1 MRTIT
6 LKHWVLAVILLMPWV
21 ADAAGLGRLSVLS
34 SLGQPLNAEIELAS
48 VEKDE
53 LATLSARLASPDA
66 YKQANLQYGPA
77 LIGLRLTIEKRP
89 DGRPYIKATT
99 TRPVNEPFIDLM
111 VEISWA
117 AGRITREYT
126 ALIDPPGY
134 AAAPPAPAPVA
145 LPEATPVA
153 APEAPVAA
161 MPVER
166 PAVAA
171 PAPVGGKDY
180 GPIKRGETLYKIA
193 ESIKPEGVTLEQ
205 MLVGLYRSNPDAF
218 VKNMNRMKT
227 GKILRVPEK
236 EELAATIQREAVKE
250 VRVQAADWNSYRR
263 KLADTA
269 ATAPESRAEVSG
281 KITTRVEDQAAAG
294 GAKDVVRLS
303 KGEPPKGAKGAGK
316 PGDRLRTLE
325 EEAIAR
331 EKALSEANERIAQLE
346 KNIQEMQHLLAIKS
360 PGMAAA
366 QQQAG
371 AKPPAQKPEA
381 AAAKP
386 EAPTP
391 APQPAVVTAKPEAA
405 PTPAADTAAAKK
417 DEPKAAAAPVKP
429 AAQAKPTPK
438 PKVVSRPEPDLMDM
452 VMDNLPLLGGVGAIL
467 LGGLGYWVVRRR
479 RSQAE
484 AEEEP
489 VKKSAPTLA
498 KDAAAIS
505 GIAAA
510 EPATTSAA
518 PVTGIAA
525 AAAPADEVDPL
536 AEAEVYIAYGRD
548 TQAEE
553 ILKDALARSPNRE
566 DVQLKLLEIYAGR
579 KDKTAF
585 NGIAGG
591 FNKLTAGQGEN
602 WLKAAAMGYV
612 LDPGNALYA
621 AGKDASKTMLPPA
634 GEAAG
639 ADLDFDLGV
648 SAGGATAT
656 DISFEPV
663 VAQEPRTER
672 TMMMQPG
679 QMQAM
684 AGEAEKAGEA
694 AAETLMPDFTLEI
707 PEAGSSTA
715 TATDISLEAHSPADA
730 TNSVIDF
737 NIELPDAGT
746 PGPDSKAGQAA
757 PAAEGGDAG
766 AGGMDFKLDIG
777 DINLNLDDKTMSG
790 AEPAEGGKD
799 AHWDDVQTKFDLAK
813 AYQEMGDKDGAK
825 EILQE
830 VIKEGD
836 AGQQTEA
843 KKLLENLS

>member
-6 LKHWVLAVILLMPWV
+6 LKHWVLAVFLLMPWV
-21 ADAAGLGRLSVLS
+21 ADAAGLGKLSVLS
-34 SLGQPLNAEIELAS
+34 SLGQPLNAEIELVA

-53 LATLSARLASPDA
+53 LTTLAARLASPDA

-77 LIGLRLTIEKRP
+77 LVGLRLSIEKRP

-99 TRPVNEPFIDLM
+99 SRPVNEPFIDIM
-111 VEISWA
+111 VELSWA
-117 AGRITREYT
+117 SGRITREYT

-134 AAAPPAPAPVA
+134 GTAAAAAPAPAT
-145 LPEATPVA
+145 LPEARPITTPETPPVA
-153 APEAPVAA
+153 AVPA
-161 MPVER
+161 ER

-171 PAPVGGKDY
+171 PTAMGGKDY

-193 ESIKPEGVTLEQ
+193 DSIKPDGVTLEQ
-205 MLVGLYRSNPDAF
+205 MLVGLYRSNPSAF
-218 VKNMNRMKT
+218 EKNMNRMKT

-236 EELAATIQREAVKE
+236 EELAAMPQREAAKE
-250 VRVQAADWNSYRR
+250 IRVQAADWNAYRR
-263 KLADTA
+263 KLADAA
-269 ATAPESRAEVSG
+269 ATAPESRAAASG

-303 KGEPPKGAKGAGK
+303 KGEPPKGAKGTGK

-331 EKALSEANERIAQLE
+331 EKALTEANERIAQLE
-346 KNIQEMQHLLAIKS
+346 KNIQDMQRLLAIKS

-366 QQQAG
+366 QQKAE
-371 AKPPAQKPEA
+371 AKPGQKPEA

-386 EAPTP
+386 EAPKP
-391 APQPAVVTAKPEAA
+391 APQPAVGAAKPETAPAPAAGAA
-405 PTPAADTAAAKK
+405 PAPVKK
-417 DEPKAAAAPVKP
+417 DESKAAVPPSKP
-429 AAQAKPTPK
+429 AAEAKPKPK
-438 PKVVSRPEPDLMDM
+438 PKVVAPPEPDLMDT
-452 VMDNLPLLGGVGAIL
+452 VMDNLPLLGGGAAIL

-484 AEEEP
+484 EEEAP
-489 VKKSAPTLA
+489 VKKSAPTLG
-498 KDAAAIS
+498 KDVGKVSGAAAV
-505 GIAAA
+505 AA
-510 EPATTSAA
+510 AA
-518 PVTGIAA
+518 PVTETPAP
-525 AAAPADEVDPL
+525 AAPTDEVDPL

-548 TQAEE
+548 AQAEE
-553 ILKDALARSPNRE
+553 ILKDALTRNPIRE

-579 KDKTAF
+579 KDKAAF
-585 NGIAGG
+585 NGIASG

-621 AGKDASKTMLPPA
+621 AGKDAASAMEPPPA
-634 GEAAG
+634 EAAAG
-639 ADLDFDLGV
+639 SDLDFDLGV
-648 SAGGATAT
+648 TTGGSATAT

-672 TMMMQPG
+672 TIMMEPG
-679 QMQAM
+679 QMQAI
-684 AGEAEKAGEA
+684 AGEAEKAGSA
-694 AAETLMPDFTLEI
+694 ATATMMPDFSLEI

-746 PGPDSKAGQAA
+746 PDSKAGDASTA
-757 PAAEGGDAG
+757 KGDAG
-766 AGGMDFKLDIG
+766 AGTDFKLDLG

-790 AEPAEGGKD
+790 AVPAEGGKD

-836 AGQQTEA
+836 SGQQTEA
-843 KKLLENLS
+843 KKLLQNLS